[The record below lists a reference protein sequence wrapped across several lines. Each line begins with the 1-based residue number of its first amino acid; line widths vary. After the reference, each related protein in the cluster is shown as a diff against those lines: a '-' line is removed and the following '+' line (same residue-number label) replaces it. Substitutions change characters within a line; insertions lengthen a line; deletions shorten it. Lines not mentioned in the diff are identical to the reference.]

1 MLTGIGLLLIILAS
15 LLEAFCTF
23 SRDAM
28 PQYQPKLMKTRFRWV
43 MEVLW
48 VLLLLGGG
56 VMMLLGALIS
66 GIVLFFIAIV
76 AFWLILP
83 LVAHPMLQR
92 RLLPTWEE
100 LKKELAPKGFT
111 ENNYWRYD
119 WWKVEA
125 KRRKKKSK
133 T

>member
-48 VLLLLGGG
+48 VLLLLKK
-56 VMMLLGALIS
+56 
-66 GIVLFFIAIV
+66 FFI
-76 AFWLILP
+76 
-83 LVAHPMLQR
+83 
-92 RLLPTWEE
+92 
-100 LKKELAPKGFT
+100 
-111 ENNYWRYD
+111 
-119 WWKVEA
+119 
-125 KRRKKKSK
+125 
-133 T
+133 